1 MSELLKPTDVAN
13 CVSALISKNKLWAG
27 KNVYLFLISNETAGC
42 FKDRK
47 KSEKYKKL
55 FNNAEKEAQNKT
67 SCVKSISTKIFS
79 TEYAGHA
86 KDLALAIT
94 AELIASKQKDDE
106 YVLAIAG
113 GDGTSLE
120 VQTTLY
126 NAAQEVPQKREV
138 IMNQITILR
147 LPLGTGNDGTDGHS
161 VEELIDLLKG
171 PLQFTNSCAIQVYP
185 EGNPTPEQIAAS
197 GKIPEHYC
205 DTEYKAPWLA
215 FNMAGMGIDAY
226 ICHMTNV
233 IKKKFPGNF
242 YHAVIDLCGL
252 VYDKKFTPGTGIF
265 EYFDENGTKIKEIT
279 SKIEMFDMG
288 VSGYRVEGGGH
299 KILPDENNTCLTH
312 KLNIFQLMTNNK
324 HYVDGTHAG
333 TWLATMLKA
342 DKVRITYDQ
351 PVLIQCDGE
360 VVLLC
365 KEHFPIIM
373 EKTKPCLRVLK
384 KSN

>member
-1 MSELLKPTDVAN
+1 MSNLLKPTDVAN
-13 CVSALISKNKLWAG
+13 CVSTLISKNKLWAG

-55 FNNAEKEAQNKT
+55 FTQAAKEDQNLQ
-67 SCVKSISTKIFS
+67 SYVKSITTKIFT

-94 AELIASKQKDDE
+94 AEIIALKEPDAE
-106 YVLAIAG
+106 YIIATAG

-120 VQTTLY
+120 VQTTLFR
-126 NAAQEVPQKREV
+126 AAQEVPQKREV
-138 IMNQITILR
+138 IMDKITVLR
-147 LPLGTGNDGTDGHS
+147 LPLGTGNDGTDGHN
-161 VEELIDLLKG
+161 VEELIELLRG
-171 PLQFTNSCAIQVYP
+171 PLQFTNSRAIQVYP
-185 EGNPTPEQIAAS
+185 EGNPTPEQIVAS
-197 GKIPEHYC
+197 GKKSSDYC
-205 DTEYKAPWLA
+205 DSENKAPWLA
-215 FNMAGMGIDAY
+215 FNMVGMGLDAY

-252 VYDKKFTPGTGIF
+252 VYDKKFKPGTGVF

-288 VSGYRVEGGGH
+288 PTGYRVLGGGH
-299 KILPDENNTCLTH
+299 KMLPDENNTCLTH
-312 KLNIFQLMTNNK
+312 KLNLWNLITQNK
-324 HYVDGTHAG
+324 HYVDGSHAG
-333 TWLATMLKA
+333 TWLATMEKA
-342 DKVRITYDQ
+342 DKVRISYDQ

-360 VVLLC
+360 VSLLY
-365 KEHFPIIM
+365 KEHFPIVM
-373 EKTKPCLRVLK
+373 EKTAPCLRVLK
-384 KSN
+384 KGN